1 MKKWAFCISLL
12 FLGLIIMG
20 YNYVEGNTKAQN
32 LQNSIDTKFKYEL
45 SNVLGSLSMMMN
57 DYTYRSVLSSVSN
70 VASISEL
77 TSYEEQNDNL
87 DISLYNL
94 YISLREDKSKDKV
107 LSRADELRD
116 VFMVLVTDP
125 ASKEATD
132 KLIQIT
138 DETFFKE

>member
-1 MKKWAFCISLL
+1 MKKWAFLISLL
-12 FLGLIIMG
+12 ILGFIIMG
-20 YNYVEGNTKAQN
+20 YNYVEESTKAQN
-32 LQNSIDTKFKYEL
+32 LQNSIDTKFKHEL
-45 SNVLGSLSMMMN
+45 SNVLGSFSMMMN

-77 TSYEEQNDNL
+77 TSYEDQNDNL

-94 YISLREDKSKDKV
+94 YISLREDKSKEKV

-116 VFMVLVTDP
+116 VFMMLVTDP

-138 DETFFKE
+138 DETFFRE